1 MPKPLR
7 YTLRVLLIFAVAGS
21 ISLMSGPTTISS
33 SRSPYLSAL
42 SDLTVGRTAKAQ
54 PGCEFKRCGHPG
66 TGNNCVDTTFA
77 TNCAKVPGSGGGCTT
92 TDC

>member
-7 YTLRVLLIFAVAGS
+7 YALRVLLIFAVAGS
-21 ISLMSGPTTISS
+21 ISFMSGPAST

-42 SDLTVGRTAKAQ
+42 SDLSVGWTAKAQ
-54 PGCEFKRCGHPG
+54 PACEFKRCGHPG
-66 TGNNCVDTTFA
+66 QGNNCVDSTFA
-77 TNCAKVPGSGGGCTT
+77 TNCSKVPGSGGGCTT